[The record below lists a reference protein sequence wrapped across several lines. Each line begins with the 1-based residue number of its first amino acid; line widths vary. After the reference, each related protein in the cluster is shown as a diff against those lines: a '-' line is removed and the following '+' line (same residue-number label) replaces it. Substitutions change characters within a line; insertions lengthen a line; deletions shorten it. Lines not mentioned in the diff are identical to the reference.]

1 MLVNCQNCGT
11 PFDVEKRGSICPK
24 CNTDINK
31 IKKKKTREE
40 KTTGKGQLKP
50 CLVIIILIIIVAA
63 YTIYIKVSTE
73 TSAKRQRQVG
83 VLEPQI
89 VQMNEKIYI
98 DDNSVQIYECKIVP
112 GCEEVLPEG
121 YSLLAVSYSTNIN
134 SGIGLKSRTQPYLLL
149 NTGEYMQPL
158 NREIVADTI
167 KKAGAQNLPAVTEYM
182 DTGNGKLV
190 FLVSDETLDAT
201 MVIYTF
207 DVSGKK
213 VEDRVYSVADAYHI
227 PIEWEAQY

>member
-98 DDNSVQIYECKIVP
+98 DV
-112 GCEEVLPEG
+112 
-121 YSLLAVSYSTNIN
+121 
-134 SGIGLKSRTQPYLLL
+134 
-149 NTGEYMQPL
+149 TGS
-158 NREIVADTI
+158 NA
-167 KKAGAQNLPAVTEYM
+167 
-182 DTGNGKLV
+182 LV
-190 FLVSDETLDAT
+190 FAIITCTASSS
-201 MVIYTF
+201 IPCP
-207 DVSGKK
+207 SGFSRYRSLSYLNPEK
-213 VEDRVYSVADAYHI
+213 
-227 PIEWEAQY
+227 